1 MGYTLG
7 LVASSDGFSLCF
19 FLKCDVETKSQ
30 HGAILSE
37 TTKKNYIYNI
47 IIYIISIAIDHR
59 TISHHPSKLDDNPN

>member
-19 FLKCDVETKSQ
+19 FFKCDVETKSQ

-37 TTKKNYIYNI
+37 TTKQSYIYI
-47 IIYIISIAIDHR
+47 IIYIISIAIGNR
-59 TISHHPSKLDDNPN
+59 RISHHPSKLDDNLN